1 MRNKFNRAPEFIEVY
16 RNLSAHTNKSVEDAS
31 SFQLMRIL
39 VGVYQLNG
47 ANLTNIPSEAKVRE
61 VLQLSYQDRKI
72 EVVLVNKTTSLAE
85 ASSEEV
91 ILGEFEINR
100 GLILEPPYDNG
111 QVIYGKSHYTYILYS
126 YSLFWIM
133 HYLVEC
139 VIQKRFCLL
148 LHYFLH
154 FFSLLCYLDNL
165 PMNV

>member
-16 RNLSAHTNKSVEDAS
+16 RNLSAHTNKSVEDAA

-47 ANLTNIPSEAKVRE
+47 SNLTNIPSEAKVRE

-72 EVVLVNKTTSLAE
+72 EVVLVNKTTSSAA

-111 QVIYGKSHYTYILYS
+111 NGQVIYGKSHYTYILYS
-126 YSLFWIM
+126 YSLFG
-133 HYLVEC
+133 
-139 VIQKRFCLL
+139 
-148 LHYFLH
+148 
-154 FFSLLCYLDNL
+154 
-165 PMNV
+165 

>member
-100 GLILEPPYDNG
+100 GLILNPPYDNG
-111 QVIYGKSHYTYILYS
+111 QVIYGKSHYTSYILNS
-126 YSLFWIM
+126 YSL
-133 HYLVEC
+133 
-139 VIQKRFCLL
+139 
-148 LHYFLH
+148 
-154 FFSLLCYLDNL
+154 LDNTPNYTSL
-165 PMNV
+165 GALSKRALTYYCTIFYIFSVDYATWTIFQ